1 MSGYTK
7 VTKLKYDDI
16 LGLTNSQTFLNIK
29 YKDLKEFI
37 QMGKFALIT
46 GASGGIGNAIA
57 DKLVDE
63 GYSLYVHF
71 NQNEKAIREFIDK
84 VKSKKSKIIPVQADL
99 STISGVKDLTSQ
111 ITDPIDLLVL
121 NSGNS
126 FYGLIT
132 DMNDLEIDQM
142 IQLHIASPFR
152 IAQKLIPSMVRKKSG
167 NIIVISSIWGITG
180 ASCEV
185 LYSMVKGGQNSFVK
199 ALAKE
204 VAPSNVR
211 VNAIAPGAISTNM
224 LSNFNEDELAELA
237 EGIPIGRLGQPNEVA
252 EAVVFLASEKSS
264 YITGQ
269 VLSVDGG
276 WI

>member
-1 MSGYTK
+1 
-7 VTKLKYDDI
+7 
-16 LGLTNSQTFLNIK
+16 
-29 YKDLKEFI
+29 
-37 QMGKFALIT
+37 MGKFALIT
-46 GASGGIGNAIA
+46 GASGGIGAAIA
-57 DKLVDE
+57 KKLLDE

-71 NQNEKAIREFIDK
+71 NKNETAIKEFIEK
-84 VKSKKSKIIPVQADL
+84 FIAKKSKIIPVQADL
-99 STISGVKDLTSQ
+99 STISGVNELIHQ
-111 ITDPIDLLVL
+111 ITVPIDLLVL

-132 DMNDLEIDQM
+132 DMNDQEIDQM
-142 IQLHIASPFR
+142 IQLHISSPFR
-152 IAQKLIPSMVRKKSG
+152 LAQKLLPPMISKKSG

-204 VAPSNVR
+204 VGPSKVR
-211 VNAIAPGAISTNM
+211 VNAIAPGAILTNM
-224 LSNFNEDELAELA
+224 LSNFNEDELEELS
-237 EGIPIGRLGQPNEVA
+237 EGIPIGRLGHPNEVA

-269 VLSVDGG
+269 VISVDGG
-276 WI
+276 WV